1 MKSSV
6 ATHTEALR
14 ILALEE
20 SQEIEFSNSAFR
32 RVSKKYKKH
41 KVKNKFKNF
50 KKSEMIYKND
60 DQHSDEFTENS
71 VFKNSFF
78 FRTHILWNMLPL
90 QIKIVENYELFKK
103 ELEGYLWDGIVDLSR
118 EASDCDV
125 G

>member
-1 MKSSV
+1 MIKKTKISKNTIKIKNKTQVKNIS
-6 ATHTEALR
+6 TK
-14 ILALEE
+14 I
-20 SQEIEFSNSAFR
+20 
-32 RVSKKYKKH
+32 SKKYKKH
-41 KVKNKFKNF
+41 KVKKKFKNF

-60 DQHSDEFTENS
+60 DQHSDEFTENN